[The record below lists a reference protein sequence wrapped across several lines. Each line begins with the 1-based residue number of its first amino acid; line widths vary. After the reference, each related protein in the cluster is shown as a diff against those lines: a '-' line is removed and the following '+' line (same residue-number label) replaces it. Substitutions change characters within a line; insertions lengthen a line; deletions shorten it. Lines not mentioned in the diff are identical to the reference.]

1 METKIWE
8 NSFTK
13 EDVETLMG
21 RALTEAEWE
30 SVVDALYNDDNLY
43 NETAGKVLEIA
54 IGEVGNWSE

>member
-43 NETAGKVLEIA
+43 NETAAKVLEIA

>member
-1 METKIWE
+1 METKVWE

-21 RALTEAEWE
+21 RALTEVEWDM
-30 SVVDALYNDDNLY
+30 VVDALYNDDDLY
-43 NETAGKVLEIA
+43 NVTAAKVLEIA